1 MQRGAQ
7 VERIGAQGGGVAP
20 HGKQA
25 GEGELRARR
34 SRRPQ
39 GDAGGIAARQCGIGP
54 QRHQAEATEGE
65 RVGPEGHAT
74 ARSGRQT
81 RQRRIELRG
90 LRLVGVVGVL
100 PEERTRAQPLELD
113 VDLAVDISSAGASDA
128 LEDTVDYGAVC
139 DTLSEVVA
147 GLRPELLER
156 LAVVAAEA
164 VLALDPRIES
174 VELAVRK
181 LRPPVPHALASSG
194 VRVTRSRRS

>member
-1 MQRGAQ
+1 M
-7 VERIGAQGGGVAP
+7 
-20 HGKQA
+20 
-25 GEGELRARR
+25 
-34 SRRPQ
+34 
-39 GDAGGIAARQCGIGP
+39 GDP
-54 QRHQAEATEGE
+54 LDH
-65 RVGPEGHAT
+65 
-74 ARSGRQT
+74 
-81 RQRRIELRG
+81 IELRG

-128 LEDTVDYGAVC
+128 LDDTVDYGAVC

-181 LRPPVPHALASSG
+181 LRPPVPHAQARSG

>member
-1 MQRGAQ
+1 M
-7 VERIGAQGGGVAP
+7 
-20 HGKQA
+20 
-25 GEGELRARR
+25 GE
-34 SRRPQ
+34 SV
-39 GDAGGIAARQCGIGP
+39 D
-54 QRHQAEATEGE
+54 H
-65 RVGPEGHAT
+65 
-74 ARSGRQT
+74 
-81 RQRRIELRG
+81 IELRG

-113 VDLAVDISSAGASDA
+113 VDLAVDISSAGSSDA
-128 LEDTVDYGAVC
+128 LDDTVDYGAVC

>member
-1 MQRGAQ
+1 M
-7 VERIGAQGGGVAP
+7 
-20 HGKQA
+20 
-25 GEGELRARR
+25 
-34 SRRPQ
+34 
-39 GDAGGIAARQCGIGP
+39 GDP
-54 QRHQAEATEGE
+54 LDH
-65 RVGPEGHAT
+65 
-74 ARSGRQT
+74 
-81 RQRRIELRG
+81 IELRG

-128 LEDTVDYGAVC
+128 LDDTVDYGAVC

-194 VRVTRSRRS
+194 VRVIRSRRS